1 MESDEVDENYN
12 KNLPIFPNPFIFC
25 TNLLSLQSQ
34 IISTCIV
41 SLASPF
47 FSVISLVFNFFR
59 RPQPPEYPIKEQDS
73 EPEPISTVVRG
84 GSLLLGRIAVGLLAA
99 AYVCMVLMIVM
110 VVAAVLGVG
119 LVRAWAE
126 EPVYVRES
134 LQFDYADAHPTAL
147 FSFGNRGEGVPV
159 GHTLYISLL
168 LLMPE
173 SDYNRDL
180 GIFQLTAELVS
191 LEGDRIAKSNH
202 PCMLQ
207 FRSWPIRLT
216 RTFLMGV
223 PLLLGIT
230 AETQTITFPILKHK
244 ETSYPRTEYIRI
256 TLIPRAGTAS
266 LPQFYDAEVIVQSRP
281 PWTKELVYRWKWT
294 FYVWTTLY
302 IFVVLVMVLVC
313 FLKPLIFPIMAT
325 PFAKYEQ
332 DSAEVELVSP
342 EPLSRPREEREVSE
356 SLRRWQRSRS
366 KRKAA
371 LLHGA
376 MSEDARSPATSISVA
391 HEGESGES
399 FEEGSGDSESVCFRG
414 CE

>member
-47 FSVISLVFNFFR
+47 LSVISLVFNFFR
-59 RPQPPEYPIKEQDS
+59 RPQPIKEQDS
-73 EPEPISTVVRG
+73 ESEPISTVARG

-147 FSFGNRGEGVPV
+147 FLLGTGEK
-159 GHTLYISLL
+159 
-168 LLMPE
+168 
-173 SDYNRDL
+173 
-180 GIFQLTAELVS
+180 LTAELVS

-216 RTFLMGV
+216 RTFLMGI

-302 IFVVLVMVLVC
+302 IFIVLVMVLVC
-313 FLKPLIFPIMAT
+313 FLKPLIFPVMAT

-332 DSAEVELVSP
+332 DSAVELESP
-342 EPLSRPREEREVSE
+342 EPLARPREEREVSE